1 MPRKAEKLPRVSE
14 KPFYWQP
21 RQLRPHCTRQQRQR
35 RSKGADFCPGQ
46 MIAETIM
53 HNTSV
58 HASAAS
64 RSALAQHSA
73 ASAGRCVSA

>member
-14 KPFYWQP
+14 TVLASPAAP
-21 RQLRPHCTRQQRQR
+21 ACTRQQRQR
-35 RSKGADFCPGQ
+35 RSKGADFCPSQ